1 MAINSRI
8 VYIIAAIVLIAGAA
22 LLISNYKKSPN
33 QGKSQDQ
40 QAGQPAAAGNQQA
53 SDAACTDYQNKTA
66 VLDTSMGEIQIKLY
80 DQDAPKTVKNFVCL
94 IDRGYYDGI
103 KFHRVAHGFV
113 IQAGDPTGTGSG
125 GDSIYGGP
133 FADELNPDTASYK
146 QGYIKG
152 VVAMANSGPNTNT
165 SQFFILTADH
175 PELPHNYTIFGI
187 VTSGMDVVEKIGSV
201 AVTPGPFGTDD
212 GAPVTPIYITKATIK
227 SN

>member
-1 MAINSRI
+1 M
-8 VYIIAAIVLIAGAA
+8 IA
-22 LLISNYKKSPN
+22 NYKKPA
-33 QGKSQDQ
+33 K
-40 QAGQPAAAGNQQA
+40 QPAAQDQNQQA
-53 SDAACTDYQNKTA
+53 ASNTGTPQNPETSCDYQNKTA
-66 VLDTSMGEIQIKLY
+66 VLDTSMGEIKIKLY

-94 IDRGYYDGI
+94 IDSGFYNGI

-125 GDSIYGGP
+125 GESIYGGP
-133 FADELNPDTASYK
+133 FADELNPNTPSYK

-152 VVAMANSGPNTNT
+152 VVAMANAGPNTNT

-201 AVTPGPFGTDD
+201 QVTPGPFGPDD
-212 GAPVTPIYITKATIK
+212 GAPVTPIYITKATIE
-227 SN
+227 NNN